1 MRDIS
6 RLNDIL
12 NPEPETPSKG
22 ENLDGWENCHV
33 PVVQIW
39 EGEIAGLKLK
49 PGEKVY
55 HYGLKVEVV
64 NLEATTDTVASDV
77 TGIDG
82 SCKDCIHH
90 LVGIQD
96 YPCNECTD
104 NYPECSRWAPRDNV
118 INDEPDDNDDT
129 VASSTSA
136 NSVSEDFE
144 NISKLNS
151 ESLTSLK
158 NPTLLKSIAH
168 KLWKETSGLC
178 AYNRLVDPGCKA
190 RPFKCV
196 HPDNQNWACRFSRCP
211 RIKW

>member
-12 NPEPETPSKG
+12 NPEPETPSNG

-55 HYGLKVEVV
+55 HYGLKLEVV
-64 NLEATTDTVASDV
+64 DLEDITDKVASDI

-82 SCKDCIHH
+82 FCKDCIHH
-90 LVGIQD
+90 DVDIQD

-118 INDEPDDNDDT
+118 KNVQGLWPEFVNDT
-129 VASSTSA
+129 VASSA

-144 NISKLNS
+144 NIRKLNAD
-151 ESLTSLK
+151 
-158 NPTLLKSIAH
+158 AH
-168 KLWKETSGLC
+168 KLWLETSELC
-178 AYNRLVDPGCKA
+178 AYNRQVASICRT
-190 RPFKCV
+190 RPFECV
-196 HPDNQNWACRFSRCP
+196 HPDNQNQPCRLVHCP